1 MWYDAKYI
9 LLPSNEL
16 MGVVINKVVNKKG
29 IVGIQGM
36 MVNEVLRYLWGT
48 IDE

>member
-1 MWYDAKYI
+1 
-9 LLPSNEL
+9 

-36 MVNEVLRYLWGT
+36 MVNEVLQYL
-48 IDE
+48 